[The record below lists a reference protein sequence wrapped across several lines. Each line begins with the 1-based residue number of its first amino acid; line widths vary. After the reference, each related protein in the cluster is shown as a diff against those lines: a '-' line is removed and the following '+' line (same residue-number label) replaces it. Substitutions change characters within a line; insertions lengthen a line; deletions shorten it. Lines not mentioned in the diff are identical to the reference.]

1 MENGFKLSADRN
13 FTESEK
19 KYVNRMAILLAAES
33 ALPAE
38 WIEGILKKTFP
49 PDLSFKSND
58 PDKLSVEFL
67 YRFKP
72 CLFEAMKWL
81 PADEVDELFSE
92 DLNQLLIMEENYES
106 LISEIPLHDFESQ
119 EKLWP
124 KFRKY
129 LDDETQNIIETGY
142 PKNLFPESYWLQEAF
157 TESFVPRDERRHLRG
172 NLDADLT
179 EAWAE
184 GGRIS
189 ARLNQFNDGCISKDF
204 LVKHLH
210 RSYGMSQRE
219 LLEKPWMIGA
229 DQSLFDLRE
238 RLKQSLAPFVAKLYP
253 LKDLHKYLKQHQI
266 AVSTDL
272 ESKDKELRS
281 ILHSFA
287 QDAFQVFVL
296 THRGLDEH
304 KTLHKVWDL
313 VAALDYKV
321 LDLVFNGRLSYFGVD
336 IPSSE
341 VNLYRWGK
349 LLMERILNAASVSA
363 EQARSEF
370 LKYIR
375 EALEPMLS
383 DFRDEE
389 TGYTDI
395 VDYSIYQAI
404 YLCSLD
410 SVMTA
415 CGKFGKARE
424 EMARL
429 RSGVKR
435 DAHGALENTFEKL
448 RVSRIDFYKQ
458 TYLRLLAEE
467 GVATPEEKPQ
477 PDRKIGFSP
486 NYSEYYPSN
495 TKFKVIK
502 FVSDERAEAVRLL
515 HAAYR
520 SGSPRVTIPELL
532 RLLFGVDQSEA
543 IMKEHGPNGW
553 RLERTVFRSED
564 SAIKYGMI
572 RRGEMLDGISTYMLD
587 FSFEQ
592 SSPEEIQAA
601 LEKRKAEREQRKQER
616 EAKGSLPKSKK
627 PKHNHPF
634 RDPFSSQGK
643 KKKP

>member
-1 MENGFKLSADRN
+1 MENVFKLSADRD

-19 KYVNRMAILLAAES
+19 KYVKRMAALLAAES

-38 WIEGILKKTFP
+38 WIEDLLKRTFP

-67 YRFKP
+67 YHFKP

-81 PADEVDELFSE
+81 PADEIEELFSE

-106 LISEIPLHDFESQ
+106 LISEIPLHDFE
-119 EKLWP
+119 KLWP

-129 LDDETQNIIETGY
+129 LADETQNIIETGY

-157 TESFVPRDERRHLRG
+157 TESFVPRDERRSLRG
-172 NLDADLT
+172 NLEADLT

-189 ARLNQFNDGCISKDF
+189 ARLEQFNDGCLSKDF
-204 LVKHLH
+204 LVKHLPL
-210 RSYGMSQRE
+210 SYGMPQRE

-229 DQSLFDLRE
+229 DRSLFDLRD
-238 RLKQSLAPFVAKLYP
+238 RLKQTLTPVVAKLYP
-253 LKDLHKYLKQHQI
+253 LKELNNYLKQQQI
-266 AVSTDL
+266 TVPTDL
-272 ESKDKELRS
+272 ESKDKELHS

-321 LDLVFNGRLSYFGVD
+321 LDLVINGKLSYFGVD
-336 IPSSE
+336 VPSSE

-349 LLMERILNAASVSA
+349 LLMERVLNAASVTA

-410 SVMTA
+410 SVKTA
-415 CGKFGKARE
+415 CGKFGKAKE

-429 RSGVKR
+429 RSGVKK
-435 DAHGALENTFEKL
+435 DACGALENAFDKL
-448 RVSRIDFYKQ
+448 RVSRLDFYKQ
-458 TYLRLLAEE
+458 TYLRLAAEE
-467 GVATPEEKPQ
+467 GVIASELKSQPE
-477 PDRKIGFSP
+477 RKIGFSP
-486 NYSEYYPSN
+486 NYTEYHPN
-495 TKFKVIK
+495 NRKFEVIK
-502 FVSDERAEAVRLL
+502 FVSPDRREVARLL

-520 SGSPRVTIPELL
+520 RGEHQVPLPELL
-532 RLLFGVDQSEA
+532 RLIFGEDQSEA

-553 RLERTVFRSED
+553 RLESQLFRSED
-564 SAIKYGMI
+564 LA
-572 RRGEMLDGISTYMLD
+572 
-587 FSFEQ
+587 
-592 SSPEEIQAA
+592 
-601 LEKRKAEREQRKQER
+601 
-616 EAKGSLPKSKK
+616 
-627 PKHNHPF
+627 
-634 RDPFSSQGK
+634 
-643 KKKP
+643 